1 MLKVA
6 IIGGSGYTGGELL
19 RLLLYHTE
27 VEITAITSEKSAGKA
42 VAKIFPNLKDKTDLI
57 FGNNNPAAV
66 SKNADFIFLCLPHC
80 AAMDSAKAYLKYGK
94 KVVDLSADFRLSDY
108 KVYEKW
114 YKEKHTAKD
123 LLKKAVYGLPE
134 LYSDKI
140 KKASLVANPGCY
152 PTSAILALAP
162 LLKSKWAKGIN
173 PPIIIDSKSGISG
186 AGRGAEVAYLF
197 TETNESV
204 RAYKIG
210 THRHTP
216 EIEQELGIAAKKNI
230 KVSFTPHLIPMN
242 RGILSTIYVKKA
254 INAGPLL
261 DYYRDFYINE
271 PFVRVLDSGSL
282 PDTKNVR
289 GSNICE
295 IGIVEDKRTGMTVI
309 VSAIDNLIK
318 GASGQA
324 IQNMNIMQG
333 FDEGCGLNLLPVF
346 P

>member
-1 MLKVA
+1 MLKTA

-19 RLLLYHTE
+19 RLLLSHTE
-27 VEITAITSEKSAGKA
+27 VEITAITSEKSVGKPA
-42 VAKIFPNLKDKTDLI
+42 VQLFPNLKDKTDLV
-57 FGNNNPAAV
+57 FEKNNPV
-66 SKNADFIFLCLPHC
+66 VISKKADFVFLCLPHC
-80 AAMDSAKAYLKYGK
+80 AAMDSAKAYLKNGK
-94 KVVDLSADFRLSDY
+94 KVVDLSADFRLKDY
-108 KVYEKW
+108 RVYEKW
-114 YKEKHTAKD
+114 YKERHTAKD

-134 LYSDKI
+134 LYRDKI
-140 KKASLVANPGCY
+140 EKAELVANPGCY

-162 LLKSKWAKGIN
+162 LLKSKWTKGIDL
-173 PPIIIDSKSGISG
+173 PIIVDSKSGVSG

-210 THRHTP
+210 SHRHTP
-216 EIEQELGIAAKKNI
+216 EIEQELSITAKKKIN
-230 KVSFTPHLIPMN
+230 VSFTPHLIPMN
-242 RGILSTIYVKKA
+242 RGILSTIYIKKP
-254 INAGPLL
+254 INAEQLL
-261 DYYRDFYINE
+261 EHYRDFYENE
-271 PFVRVLDSGSL
+271 PFVRILNSGSL
-282 PDTKNVR
+282 PDTKNIR

-295 IGIVEDKRTGMTVI
+295 IGIVEDKRTGMTII

-333 FDEGCGLNLLPVF
+333 FDEGCGLNLLPIF

>member
-27 VEITAITSEKSAGKA
+27 VEIVAITSEKSIGKS
-42 VAKIFPNLKDKTDLI
+42 VPQLFPNLKDKTDLI
-57 FGNNNPAAV
+57 FEKNDPATI
-66 SKNADFIFLCLPHC
+66 SKKADFVFLCLPHC

-94 KVVDLSADFRLSDY
+94 KVVDLSADFRLRDY

-114 YKEKHTAKD
+114 YKEKHSAKA
-123 LLKKAVYGLPE
+123 LLKNAVYGLPE
-134 LYSDKI
+134 LYRDKI
-140 KKASLVANPGCY
+140 KKTSLVANPGCY
-152 PTSAILALAP
+152 PTSAILAIAP
-162 LLKSKWAKGIN
+162 LLKSKWVKAIDL
-173 PPIIIDSKSGISG
+173 PIIIDSKSGVSG

-197 TETNESV
+197 TEVNESL

-216 EIEQELGIAAKKNI
+216 EIEQELSRAANKNI

-242 RGILSTIYVKKA
+242 RGILSTIYIKKKIDA
-254 INAGPLL
+254 NALL
-261 DYYRDFYINE
+261 LQYKDFYENE
-271 PFVRVLDSGSL
+271 PFVRLLNSGSL

-295 IGIVEDKRTGMTVI
+295 IGIVEDKRIGMTVI

-324 IQNMNIMQG
+324 VQNMNIMQG